1 MTAFLTDT
9 IKKRF
14 CYFWQDFCWLRK
26 MNGII
31 ASVHKNFGLKNYQK
45 VAHKKHLNYI
55 FGDNDERFVL
65 DEMT

>member
-1 MTAFLTDT
+1 
-9 IKKRF
+9 
-14 CYFWQDFCWLRK
+14 

-55 FGDNDERFVL
+55 FRDNDERFVL